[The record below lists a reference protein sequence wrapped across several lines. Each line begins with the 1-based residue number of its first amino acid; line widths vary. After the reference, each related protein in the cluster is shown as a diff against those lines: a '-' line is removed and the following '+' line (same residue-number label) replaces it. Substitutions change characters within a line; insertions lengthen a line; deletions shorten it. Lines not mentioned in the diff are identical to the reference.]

1 MAIRTDCGI
10 YKDDGMTLA
19 FSAGMYICRNSIAF
33 CSGVSSPAKK
43 YCPPISLFFSIDVY
57 VNIKPQSV
65 LIAILIVIYYFLLI
79 IRLFVNVNC
88 PVSPSLVEAVN
99 TKYIL
104 KFDKAET
111 RLGYKP
117 LYDYLY
123 SLIHLYIIYY
133 RTCDNNQTIDRSLHG
148 DTSTHS

>member
-1 MAIRTDCGI
+1 MLKNKDIGGQYFFAGDDTPLQNAIEFRHI
-10 YKDDGMTLA
+10 YIPAENAKVMP
-19 FSAGMYICRNSIAF
+19 
-33 CSGVSSPAKK
+33 SSL
-43 YCPPISLFFSIDVY
+43 YM
-57 VNIKPQSV
+57 PQSV
-65 LIAILIVIYYFLLI
+65 LIAILTVIYYFLLI

-117 LYDYLY
+117 LYDYHT
-123 SLIHLYIIYY
+123 SVK
-133 RTCDNNQTIDRSLHG
+133 RTKTYFADLKKHIKNE
-148 DTSTHS
+148 